1 MNRIAA
7 HFFSIVGHPM
17 LVLIYA
23 LLIMLAVNPQQFGI
37 AGMTDRRAVLLLLS
51 VFTTTVLLPG
61 LGVAL
66 MKPLGFIKSLQ
77 MSDKQERTGPY
88 IIAGIFYLWLFK
100 NLESVGQTPALY
112 LVFVLGAT
120 IALFLN
126 FFINIFTKI
135 SVHAAG
141 MGGFIA
147 MIILMMKQPEWVKYG
162 LGIAAFGST
171 VQLSLSVVLAMVIV
185 LAGLVGTARLA
196 LGAHVPSDLY
206 RGYATGFAAVMLA
219 AVIL

>member
-1 MNRIAA
+1 MNKIVA
-7 HFFSIVGHPM
+7 HFFSVIGHPM
-17 LVLIYA
+17 LILIYI

-37 AGMTDRRAVLLLLS
+37 VSMTDRRAVLLLMS
-51 VFTTTVLLPG
+51 VFTTTILLPG
-61 LGVAL
+61 FGLAL

-77 MSDKQERTGPY
+77 MADKQERIGPY
-88 IIAGIFYLWLFK
+88 ILAGVFYLWLFK
-100 NLESVGQTPALY
+100 NLESVGQTPTLY

-120 IALFLN
+120 IGLFLN

-147 MIILMMKQPEWVKYG
+147 MIILLMKQPEWAKYG
-162 LGIAAFGST
+162 LGLPFPGGTIEM
-171 VQLSLSVVLAMVIV
+171 SLTFVLAVVIL
-185 LAGLVGTARLA
+185 LAGLVGTSRLA

-206 RGYATGFAAVMLA
+206 RGYATGFVAVLLA
-219 AVIL
+219 GAIP